1 MHRDGLLGEALRI
14 IRLSFLAKLLKD
26 KTNKVEGQEPKNSI
40 LREALIVFLS
50 IFSTIFLI
58 A

>member
-26 KTNKVEGQEPKNSI
+26 KTNKLERQEPKNSI